1 MKFGWTAVLI
11 ALGLIAVPAA
21 AKEPHPLFAS
31 DAPLHL
37 TITGAIASLSR
48 GEPTANKSVPA
59 TVRVDGAAPET
70 LAATLSPRGIT
81 RREKDVCSFVPIRIE
96 FTGKPPAGS
105 LFKGQKKLKL
115 VVHCRPAEAF
125 QQYLLLEFAAYRMY
139 QQLTPVSF
147 GVRLATIDYVD
158 DRGKPMTTRLGF
170 LVEDADDVAK
180 RNSLAKFKGERI
192 GSAAL
197 APAAAARFTAF
208 EYLIGNLDWAMTA
221 GPAGTDCCHNSKL
234 LGSEGAAAGLTP
246 VPYDFDFAGLVD
258 APYATSPAAIPLP
271 NVRVRRYRGYCRH
284 NAEAPAAFAE
294 LVAKRAALVGV
305 LDTIPHLE
313 ARARDKA
320 SGYLAG
326 GFETVSTPA
335 GVIKLLSGCV
345 G

>member
-1 MKFGWTAVLI
+1 MKLGWTAALV
-11 ALGLIAVPAA
+11 ALGLIAVPAT

-48 GEPTANKSVPA
+48 ASPGASVSVPA

-70 LAATLSPRGIT
+70 LASTLSPRGIT
-81 RREKDVCSFVPIRIE
+81 RREKDVCTFVPIRIE
-96 FTGKPPAGS
+96 FTDKPPAGS

-115 VVHCRPAEAF
+115 VVHCRAAESF
-125 QQYLLLEFAAYRMY
+125 QQYLLLEYAAYRMY

-158 DRGKPMTTRLGF
+158 DKGKPMTTRLGF

-180 RNSLAKFKGERI
+180 RNDLAKFKGERI

-197 APAAAARFTAF
+197 AAPAGARFAAF

-234 LGSEGAAAGLTP
+234 LGSEGAATGFTP

-271 NVRVRRYRGYCRH
+271 NVRIRRYRGYCRF
-284 NAEAPAAFAE
+284 NTEASAAFAE
-294 LVAKRAALVGV
+294 LVARRAALTGV
-305 LDTIPHLE
+305 LDTIPQLE
-313 ARARDKA
+313 PRTRAKA
-320 SGYLAG
+320 SGYLAA
-326 GFETVSTPA
+326 GFDTVATPA
-335 GVIKLLSGCV
+335 GVAKLLSGCV